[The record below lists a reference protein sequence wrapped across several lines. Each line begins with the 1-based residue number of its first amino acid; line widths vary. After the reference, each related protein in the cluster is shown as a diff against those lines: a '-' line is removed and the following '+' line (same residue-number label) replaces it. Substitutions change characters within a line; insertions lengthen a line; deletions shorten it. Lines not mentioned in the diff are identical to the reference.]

1 MAKKADKTVKGKPKE
16 VDANAPGKPVKGTP
30 ALSQPWIQM
39 KTGIYVVTAAS
50 ILMAV
55 LTTWQ
60 SLEGGLPWLD
70 SILYGLLF
78 GALVWVIFYFSQL
91 FFRWLR
97 Q

>member
-1 MAKKADKTVKGKPKE
+1 MAKKANKAVKEKPKE
-16 VDANAPGKPVKGTP
+16 IDANAPGKPIKEAAP
-30 ALSQPWIQM
+30 QPGPWLKM

-60 SLEGGLPWLD
+60 SIDGGVPVLE

-78 GALVWVIFYFSQL
+78 GAMVWIIFYFSQI

>member
-1 MAKKADKTVKGKPKE
+1 MAKKANKAVKANLKA
-16 VDANAPGKPVKGTP
+16 VDADAPGKPVKEAAP
-30 ALSQPWIQM
+30 QPEPWLKM

-60 SLEGGLPWLD
+60 SIDGGVPVLD

-78 GALVWVIFYFSQL
+78 GALIWIIFYFSQI